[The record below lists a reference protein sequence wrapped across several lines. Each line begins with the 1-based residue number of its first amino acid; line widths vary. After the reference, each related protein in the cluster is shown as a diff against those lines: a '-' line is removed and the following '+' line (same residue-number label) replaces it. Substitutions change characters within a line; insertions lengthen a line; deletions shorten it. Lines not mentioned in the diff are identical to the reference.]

1 MFRNNGIALLVHT
14 CLSFIAMFIF
24 INLNDGS
31 ISKIICTI
39 PQKIFAY
46 STLTL
51 IIAAIYL
58 LTGFNLKDQGL
69 ILTNA
74 LSVSVVSLILISV
87 WFFSEILNIL
97 PNGYYSIFNFSFF
110 PLLYIF
116 SNNKLVGI
124 ILLFIP
130 SILLF
135 TGLQLKLRKKV

>member
-1 MFRNNGIALLVHT
+1 MFKNNVIALLVHT

>member
-1 MFRNNGIALLVHT
+1 MFRNNVIALLVHT

-39 PQKIFAY
+39 PQRIFAY

-58 LTGFNLKDQGL
+58 LTGFTLKDQGL

-87 WFFSEILNIL
+87 WFFGEILNIL